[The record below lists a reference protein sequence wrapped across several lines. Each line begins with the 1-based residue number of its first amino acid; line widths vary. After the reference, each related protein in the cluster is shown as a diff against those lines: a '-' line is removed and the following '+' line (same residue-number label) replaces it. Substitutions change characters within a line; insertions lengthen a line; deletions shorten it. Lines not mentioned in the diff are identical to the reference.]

1 MLLGTKSKDSPAGT
15 YGAVSCR
22 FPSGESKGSE
32 LGESGL
38 SFDGK
43 IALVTGAGSGI
54 GRATSLR
61 LAEEGAVV
69 VAADINAAAARET
82 VALIEAAG
90 GPAAVARTLDV
101 AVAAD
106 AEAAVK
112 NTVERFG
119 ALHLAVNNAGV
130 AGVNLPI
137 GELRTED
144 WDRLISVNLNGVA
157 YGLRFQIPAI
167 ISSGGGAIVNMSSV
181 AGTVAL
187 PANPAYTAAKHAVAG
202 LTKAAG
208 ADYGRFG
215 VRVNAVGP
223 GFISTPL
230 LSGCPDGI
238 TAYLAGKHAM
248 GRLGEA
254 REVAALVTFL
264 LSDDASF
271 ITGSYHLV
279 DGGYAAV

>member
-1 MLLGTKSKDSPAGT
+1 MT
-15 YGAVSCR
+15 
-22 FPSGESKGSE
+22 
-32 LGESGL
+32 
-38 SFDGK
+38 FDGK

-61 LAEEGAVV
+61 LAREGAVV
-69 VAADINAAAARET
+69 VAADINPEAARET

-90 GPAAVARTLDV
+90 GRKAAARALDV

-106 AEAAVK
+106 AEAAVSG
-112 NTVERFG
+112 TVEQFG
-119 ALHLAVNNAGV
+119 ALHLAVNNAGIS
-130 AGVNLPI
+130 GVNLPI

-167 ISSGGGAIVNMSSV
+167 ISSGGGAIVNMSSI
-181 AGTVAL
+181 AGTVAV

-230 LSGCPDGI
+230 LAGLPDEI
-238 TAYLAGKHAM
+238 ADYIAGKHAM

-254 REVAALVTFL
+254 EEVAALVMFL